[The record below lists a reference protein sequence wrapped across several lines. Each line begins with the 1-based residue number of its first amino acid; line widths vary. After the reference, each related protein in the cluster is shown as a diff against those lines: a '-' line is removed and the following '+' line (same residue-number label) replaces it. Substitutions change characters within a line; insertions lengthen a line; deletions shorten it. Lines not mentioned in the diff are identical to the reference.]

1 VWGLEQTES
10 NLHEVSVA
18 TREAIIQN
26 VLGMI
31 FEAFVDYLRCQP
43 NYLEE
48 LDVVPAEGMVQQF
61 ADTNTVVCKH
71 QSEGCVDLRSLL
83 SLPRDYLA
91 VELA

>member
-1 VWGLEQTES
+1 MWGLEQTES

-26 VLGMI
+26 VLGVI
-31 FEAFVDYLRCQP
+31 FEAFVD
-43 NYLEE
+43 YLEE

-71 QSEGCVDLRSLL
+71 QPEGCVDLRSLL